1 MRYEMVGDVC
11 RDLGR
16 SSEIEWLETNGTGA
30 FAMGTVAGVNTRR
43 YHAHLLATLR
53 PPVERQVVLAKVDE
67 EVIVDGARVALGTN
81 FFPGVVH
88 PRGFENLESFRL
100 DPFPVWRYRVGGI
113 TIEKSLFLVPERQI
127 VVVQYRADR
136 ACTIEARP
144 LLAGRDYHGLR
155 RQGDPPAGFGLCSN
169 AKRLHDVKDWYFNFE
184 YPVERERGLDFQEDL
199 YCPRAYTFE
208 VSPEQPAYLVAAA
221 ERHLRATSDEV
232 AQWEALRRERG
243 AEAANDFLVKRADGE
258 PTIIAGYPW
267 FTDWGRD
274 TMIALPGLLIARG
287 RHEEARRVIRGFLA
301 HVNQGLIPNRFPDRG
316 EEPEYNTVDAT
327 LWLCEAVRQLPENE
341 EFRPAVREILEW
353 HFRGTHHGIQVDAND
368 GLLSAGDPGT
378 QLTWMDAR
386 IGTWAVTPRYGKAV
400 EINALWIN
408 ALAMFPEYAAERE
421 RAVANFRAK
430 FWNPV
435 ANCLCDTLTPHGP
448 DPSIRPNQIFAI
460 SLPEPILPP
469 DLALSVLRV
478 VERDLLTDYGLR
490 TLSPRDPRYVGKY
503 QGGPYERDSSYHQG
517 TVWPWLMGPYLTAY
531 LRINGRTEESLAYVR
546 ARLERLQ
553 AEAGKHLLGHIPEI
567 YDGDAPHRAVGAPAQ
582 AWSLSELIRV
592 TWEVEQRTASAAGS

>member
-1 MRYEMVGDVC
+1 MRYEMGGDVC
-11 RDLGR
+11 RDLAR
-16 SSEIEWLETNGTGA
+16 SPEIEWLETNGTGA

-43 YHAHLLATLR
+43 YHAHLVASLR

-100 DPFPVWRYRVGGI
+100 DPFPVWRFRVGEI

-184 YPVERERGLDFQEDL
+184 YPVERERGLDFAEDL

-208 VSPEQPAYLVAAA
+208 VSPEHPAYLVAAA
-221 ERHLRATSDEV
+221 ERHLRATNDEV

-243 AEAANDFLVKRADGE
+243 ADAANDFLVKRADGE

-287 RHEEARRVIRGFLA
+287 RYDEARRVIRGFLA

-341 EFRPAVREILEW
+341 EFRPALREILEW
-353 HFRGTHHGIQVDAND
+353 HFRGTHHGIQVDASD
-368 GLLSAGDPGT
+368 GLLAAGDSGT

-517 TVWPWLMGPYLTAY
+517 TVWPWLLGPYLTAY
-531 LRINGRTEESLAYVR
+531 LRINGRTDEALAYVR
-546 ARLERLQ
+546 GRLERLE

-592 TWEVEQRTASAAGS
+592 RAEVA